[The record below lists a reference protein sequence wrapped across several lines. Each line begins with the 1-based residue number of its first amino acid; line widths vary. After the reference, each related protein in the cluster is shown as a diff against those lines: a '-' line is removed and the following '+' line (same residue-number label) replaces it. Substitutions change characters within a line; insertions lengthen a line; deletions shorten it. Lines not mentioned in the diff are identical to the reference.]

1 MDIVSLE
8 GLEFFAYHGYYREE
22 QKVGNKYAVDIKV
35 TADFQQ
41 AAKDDALA
49 ETVNYELLYKVIA
62 AEMKIRSRLL
72 ENIGERIA
80 NAVFDTFEKIEKI
93 EVSVSKFNPPIGGV
107 CNRAKITIKRDR
119 KYKLTN

>member
-35 TADFQQ
+35 IADFHQ
-41 AAKDDALA
+41 AARDDSLA
-49 ETVNYELLYKVIA
+49 ETVNYELLYKVIET
-62 AEMKIRSRLL
+62 EMKIRSRLL

-80 NAVFDTFEKIEKI
+80 NAVFDTFDQIEKI

-107 CNRAKITIKRDR
+107 CTRAKITIKRER
-119 KYKLTN
+119 KTRKSN

>member
-119 KYKLTN
+119 KYKMTN

>member
-35 TADFQQ
+35 IADFRQ
-41 AAKDDALA
+41 AARDDSLA
-49 ETVNYELLYKVIA
+49 ETVNYELLYKVIE

-80 NAVFDTFEKIEKI
+80 NAVFDTFDQIEKI

-107 CNRAKITIKRDR
+107 CTRAKITIKRER
-119 KYKLTN
+119 KTRKAN

>member
-1 MDIVSLE
+1 MDIVSLV

-41 AAKDDALA
+41 AAKDDSLA

-62 AEMKIRSRLL
+62 TEMKIRSRLL

-80 NAVFDTFEKIEKI
+80 NAVFDTFEQIEKI

-107 CNRAKITIKRDR
+107 CNRAKITIKRER
-119 KYKLTN
+119 KSRKTD

>member
-1 MDIVSLE
+1 MDIVSVE

-35 TADFQQ
+35 IADFRQ
-41 AAKDDALA
+41 AARDDSLA
-49 ETVNYELLYKVIA
+49 ETVNYELLYKVIE

-80 NAVFDTFEKIEKI
+80 NAVFDTFDQIEKI

-107 CNRAKITIKRDR
+107 CTRAKITIKRER
-119 KYKLTN
+119 KTRKAN